1 MAPTAATAARSL
13 EGGFRIRPI
22 GPADDAAIAAIV
34 RACLS
39 AHGLAI
45 PGTAYFDPELD
56 HLSAYYGERPEER
69 SYFILECP
77 DGSVG
82 GGAGLAEFPGVEG
95 CCELQ
100 KIYLI
105 DDLQGRG
112 LGRALLKT
120 VEARAR
126 GLGYRRIYLETHHSL
141 ATAVGFYGHLGYRRI
156 EQPVPTAHS
165 TMDRFLIKEL

>member
-1 MAPTAATAARSL
+1 MATISPTAARPL
-13 EGGFRIRPI
+13 EGGGRIRPI

-56 HLSAYYGERPEER
+56 HLSAYYDERPGER

-82 GGAGLAEFPGVEG
+82 GGAGIAEFPGVDG

-105 DDLQGRG
+105 DGLQGEG
-112 LGRALLKT
+112 LGRTLLET

-126 GLGYRRIYLETHHSL
+126 ELGYRRIYLETHHSL

-156 EQPVPTAHS
+156 EQPVPTAHT